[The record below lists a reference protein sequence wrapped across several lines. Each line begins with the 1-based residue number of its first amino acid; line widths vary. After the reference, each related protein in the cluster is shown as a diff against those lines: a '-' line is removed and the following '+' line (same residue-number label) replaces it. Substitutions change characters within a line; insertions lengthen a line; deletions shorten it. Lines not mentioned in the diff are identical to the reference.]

1 MNTAEVTVEQIL
13 AGIVGLVLCGLPFI
27 QPHAIAELKETA
39 AAIGFLG
46 TAYMV
51 GAVFDKLFDTILGG
65 AEQWTRLAVA
75 SDCLKRGT
83 RSGQDDPF
91 NQARLEVALREGS
104 GAAAWMSFLR
114 TRVRLARTLGVGA
127 PLVAYAAS
135 TAMLFASSDRAQ
147 REGAFV
153 QVPGQWDWV
162 LALLPS
168 GLLVLGAF
176 AGLALRLPKTYKW
189 DYEKCRALAPDPA
202 EHMQKTDERCHEKR
216 RARRRAARAKWPTWI
231 WWLAAWGP
239 PIVVYVGALA
249 ASIVVGCIDHGWSTT
264 ALVLAGVIVGA
275 LSLWAWKSIL
285 LTYMSYLVN
294 TGRYGRDRAAVET

>member
-13 AGIVGLVLCGLPFI
+13 AGIVGLVLCALPFV

-39 AAIGFLG
+39 VAIGFLG

-75 SDCLKRGT
+75 SDCLKRKKT
-83 RSGQDDPF
+83 SGQDDPF
-91 NQARLEVALREGS
+91 NQAQLEVAVREGA

-135 TAMLFASSDRAQ
+135 TAMLFASSGRAQ
-147 REGAFV
+147 REGAFF

-162 LALLPS
+162 VALLPS
-168 GLLVLGAF
+168 GLLVLGAV
-176 AGLALRLPKTYKW
+176 AGLALRLPKTHKW
-189 DYEKCRALAPDPA
+189 DYRKCRALAPEPA
-202 EHMQKTDERCHEKR
+202 EQMQKIDECCHEQR
-216 RARRRAARAKWPTWI
+216 RARRRAARAKWPTWL

-239 PIVVYVGALA
+239 PIVVYVGALV
-249 ASIVVGCIDHGWSTT
+249 ASLVIGSIDQGRFR
-264 ALVLAGVIVGA
+264 AMLVLAGVIVGA

-285 LTYMSYLVN
+285 LTYMSYLAN
-294 TGRYGRDRAAVET
+294 TKRYGRDRAPAET